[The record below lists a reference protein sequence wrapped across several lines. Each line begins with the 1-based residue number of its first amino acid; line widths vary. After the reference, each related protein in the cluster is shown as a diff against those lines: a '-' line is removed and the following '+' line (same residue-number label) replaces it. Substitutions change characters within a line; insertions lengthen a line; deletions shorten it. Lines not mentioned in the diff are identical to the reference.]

1 MDTRGMRSQ
10 MKKVGTSLLVA
21 VPIVVLLFFSAVNP
35 PSALAVP
42 SYARQ
47 TGLACSGCHYAPPEL
62 NPAGR
67 RFKLLGYVDKGDDT
81 KVVKS
86 EGSKTHAALDLLAS
100 LPLSVM
106 LETSFTATKSPVP
119 QTQNGNF
126 EFPQDIS
133 LFLAGA
139 WTSNVGSFLQ
149 VTYDAQADHFS
160 MDNTDIRYANKTKL
174 SGKELVY
181 GLDLNNNPTLEDLWN
196 STPAWGAPWIAS
208 DVAPTPTATP
218 IINGALAQDVAG
230 IGGYA
235 MWNNHLYL
243 DLALY
248 RSEHV
253 GGPQPNPGVGFPINI
268 RGVAPYWRVAWQ
280 ESTGTTQFEIGSYGM
295 HMKTTPQNITGLEDG
310 YTDWAFDTQYD
321 RTLFRK
327 DILSLRGTYI
337 RENSQ
342 LAFSCNQNPPA
353 AAVCGHHLNTF
364 MANGEYHFGN
374 RYTGTFGWFITEG
387 TADMN
392 LYPAGAVSGS
402 ANGDPRSAG
411 YIANVSYW
419 PWQNLQLAAQYTGYT
434 RFNGGSSS
442 YDVTP
447 NGRNASAN
455 NTIYLDAKFVF

>member
-1 MDTRGMRSQ
+1 MDTRRRL
-10 MKKVGTSLLVA
+10 SLRFAFV
-21 VPIVVLLFFSAVNP
+21 ITVLLLLATLDQ

-47 TGLACSGCHYAPPEL
+47 TGLACSGCHYTPPEL

-67 RFKLLGYVDKGDDT
+67 RFKLLGYVDRGDQT
-81 KVVKS
+81 KTVTS
-86 EGSKTHAALDLLAS
+86 EGKKTHAALDLLAS

-106 LETSFTATKSPVP
+106 LDASFTNTKSPVP
-119 QTQNGNF
+119 TTQNGSF

-139 WTSNVGSFLQ
+139 WTSHVGSFLQ
-149 VTYDAQADHFS
+149 VTYSTQDDHFS
-160 MDNTDIRYANKTKL
+160 MDNTDIRYANTTKL

-196 STPAWGAPWIAS
+196 STPAWGLPWVAS
-208 DVAPTPTATP
+208 DNAPTPAAAA
-218 IINGALAQDVAG
+218 IINGSLAQDVAG
-230 IGGYA
+230 IGGFA
-235 MWNNHLYL
+235 MWDNHLYL
-243 DLALY
+243 DVAIY
-248 RSEHV
+248 RSGHV
-253 GGPQPNPGVGFPINI
+253 GSPQPNAGVDSLFNI

-280 ESTGTTQFEIGSYGM
+280 QSTGTTQFEIGAYGM
-295 HMKTTPQNITGLEDG
+295 HVKTTPFNITGLEDG

-342 LAFSCNQNPPA
+342 LAFSCLNDL

-364 MANGEYHFGN
+364 MANAEYHLGN
-374 RYTGTFGWFITEG
+374 RYSGTFGFFDTGG
-387 TADMN
+387 TIDTT
-392 LYPAGAVSGS
+392 LYAQSPVSGS
-402 ANGDPRSAG
+402 ANGDPRSVG

-434 RFNGGSSS
+434 RFNGGSTN
-442 YDVTP
+442 YDGA
-447 NGRNASAN
+447 GRNASAN
-455 NTIYLDAKFVF
+455 NTIYLNARFLF